1 MNKYMYPHSLFCL
14 GRASSHAVSIP
25 LDMERQMKVLN
36 RMLLSFISVLR
47 ALIGWKICRSKA
59 GNTTEELELV

>member
-1 MNKYMYPHSLFCL
+1 MYMHNFVYTHSLFCF
-14 GRASSHAVSIP
+14 GSASSHAVSIP

-47 ALIGWKICRSKA
+47 ALIGWRI
-59 GNTTEELELV
+59 